1 MPKGQLT
8 NPRSDKGKRRNGDEP
23 DKFYT
28 FRLNPNDVDEYPI
41 VQAIEAW
48 LDDNPKFSFRDLVK
62 LLINDQLPK
71 SLTREEQLAET
82 FEQQIE
88 RLSLSIDRLL
98 SLKLERVSS
107 GQAEPDAEGEV
118 DMNYLKRIQQTLRGQ
133 KK

>member
-8 NPRSDKGKRRNGDEP
+8 NPRSDKGKRRNGDEK
-23 DKFYT
+23 DRFYT
-28 FRLNPNDVDEYPI
+28 FRLNPNDKEELPV
-41 VQAIEAW
+41 IEAIDGW
-48 LDDNPKFSFRDLVK
+48 LEKNDKDSLRDLVN
-62 LLINDQLPK
+62 LLVKDQLPK

-88 RLSLSIDRLL
+88 RLAASIDRLL

-107 GQAEPDAEGEV
+107 GQDESEVEGEV